1 LKKSGRNVKIHKRHD
16 IYSPVKK
23 YHNIQSDPTSNELDI
38 IQALDIIAIR
48 NMTNIKCK
56 KKTSSLVESLDSSVG
71 VANISCG
78 LCELL
83 YEMSYM
89 DFSSNKQSRKQEPK
103 GMDGMKLVKI
113 IIKPKM

>member
-1 LKKSGRNVKIHKRHD
+1 M
-16 IYSPVKK
+16 
-23 YHNIQSDPTSNELDI
+23 Q
-38 IQALDIIAIR
+38 
-48 NMTNIKCK
+48 K
-56 KKTSSLVESLDSSVG
+56 KKGPTSSLVESLDNSVG

-78 LCELL
+78 LCV
-83 YEMSYM
+83 SYM